1 MEKRRKGL
9 MAVVAI
15 LIVTMILG
23 LLTKAIY
30 SANNNHYVV
39 DVIKDSAVSKDDN
52 LQITEKIVKGA
63 NEQYF
68 DSKELNYEVE
78 LKNIMQ
84 SNTET
89 QVAMVVDSSYSMGI
103 NDTENVAKNKAIE
116 LANGILSNV
125 KNSRVSL
132 SNNSSIKAN
141 MTNTNNSVDSN
152 KKAITDAINGLKNGD
167 GNDSNQGLENA
178 YNTFTTPINAKN
190 SVNKCIIVIT
200 DSTDEVSEKMK
211 ELTEADSSL
220 KIISILIDMTSTSY
234 IKDGTP
240 ICGEVSVLPSEVA
253 EEDIT
258 DAPILDIDKIYKEL
272 NRAVKNI
279 QVSNIFSDEI
289 LEYFDIT
296 NYSTTSGTVEKN
308 DNGYNWNVEQ
318 IRFEDTA
325 KLTFKLTLKSNKDID
340 SGLIFNE
347 LFTNKSQNVSYE
359 TYNESDTKQLEGTDS
374 REGTDSTVIKI
385 CQGYDLK
392 IKAVNESNTDVGVD
406 GITVKVEGKN
416 ESGETVCDLT
426 KETDSN
432 GYVTITADDA
442 RALRGDGTI
451 TYTVTPTVD
460 KVGYVSTDA
469 ITFDVTSNK
478 TTRKLSFDNHES
490 NLNGIVN

>member
-116 LANGILSNV
+116 LANVILSNV

-220 KIISILIDMTSTSY
+220 KIISILIDRWNSY
-234 IKDGTP
+234 MWR
-240 ICGEVSVLPSEVA
+240 S
-253 EEDIT
+253 
-258 DAPILDIDKIYKEL
+258 
-272 NRAVKNI
+272 
-279 QVSNIFSDEI
+279 
-289 LEYFDIT
+289 
-296 NYSTTSGTVEKN
+296 
-308 DNGYNWNVEQ
+308 
-318 IRFEDTA
+318 
-325 KLTFKLTLKSNKDID
+325 
-340 SGLIFNE
+340 
-347 LFTNKSQNVSYE
+347 
-359 TYNESDTKQLEGTDS
+359 
-374 REGTDSTVIKI
+374 
-385 CQGYDLK
+385 
-392 IKAVNESNTDVGVD
+392 
-406 GITVKVEGKN
+406 
-416 ESGETVCDLT
+416 
-426 KETDSN
+426 
-432 GYVTITADDA
+432 
-442 RALRGDGTI
+442 
-451 TYTVTPTVD
+451 
-460 KVGYVSTDA
+460 
-469 ITFDVTSNK
+469 
-478 TTRKLSFDNHES
+478 
-490 NLNGIVN
+490 